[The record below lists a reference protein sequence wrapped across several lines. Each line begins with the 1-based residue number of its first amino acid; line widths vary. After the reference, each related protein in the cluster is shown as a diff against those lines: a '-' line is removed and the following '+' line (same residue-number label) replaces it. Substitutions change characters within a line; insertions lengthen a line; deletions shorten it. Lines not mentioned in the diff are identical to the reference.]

1 MRAYI
6 EDRSQALASAIQARL
21 AAGLSRRDG
30 QTVLEWVLIAVA
42 VSVAAF
48 IAYKALGGSISA
60 WLERLKGLVDGSDPT
75 DS

>member
-6 EDRSQALASAIQARL
+6 EDRAQAFAAAICSRAV
-21 AAGLSRRDG
+21 AGRSRRDG

-48 IAYKALGGSISA
+48 VAYKALGGSISD
-60 WLERLKGLVDGSDPT
+60 WLGRLKDLVDGSDPGT
-75 DS
+75 S